1 MYLRLPTSLIQNGI
15 ILFVLHNK
23 STILIWSEELLS
35 HWSFGLSNRHSL
47 RCTWMPFAPRPRARS
62 LPAVFL
68 SYNVSMFMLGA
79 THKLRQLNFQNSW
92 PPSPPCQHCGPFY
105 CIKITQPPLLLRI
118 WVTSPPSLPLS
129 ADVICDWA
137 LPHTTYRAYLSSTEL
152 SHRGSYNA
160 FGSSDFQFQVYP
172 ENNSS
177 QSTGKSVP
185 SYKRLS
191 GKCFKG
197 CMHEKKFNLA
207 RIL

>member
-118 WVTSPPSLPLS
+118 WVTSPPSLPLLTS
-129 ADVICDWA
+129 FVIGPF
-137 LPHTTYRAYLSSTEL
+137 LTQLTEPI
-152 SHRGSYNA
+152 Y
-160 FGSSDFQFQVYP
+160 
-172 ENNSS
+172 
-177 QSTGKSVP
+177 
-185 SYKRLS
+185 
-191 GKCFKG
+191 
-197 CMHEKKFNLA
+197 LA
-207 RIL
+207 RNCHTEGPIMPSEVLISSSKYIQKIIHHKVPGNPSRHIRG